1 MKEKL
6 IYAIIKIKLRDGVNK
21 GMEKETIALERE
33 LAGKTIRESFFELK
47 KEIDERF
54 SEIQEKYLNS
64 VIKLKNFLI
73 MKKYIISGKVIILL
87 WKKSIV

>member
-21 GMEKETIALERE
+21 GMEKETIALEKE
-33 LAGKTIRESFFELK
+33 LAGKTIRESFFELR

-54 SEIQEKYLNS
+54 SEIK
-64 VIKLKNFLI
+64 
-73 MKKYIISGKVIILL
+73 
-87 WKKSIV
+87 